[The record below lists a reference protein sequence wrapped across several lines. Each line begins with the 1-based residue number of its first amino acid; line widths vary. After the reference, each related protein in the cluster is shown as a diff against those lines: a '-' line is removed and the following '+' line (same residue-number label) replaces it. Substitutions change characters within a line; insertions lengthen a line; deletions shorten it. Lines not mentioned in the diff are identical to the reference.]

1 MWLDA
6 YSMVIFKADKS
17 FLVELLVT
25 WEPTF
30 LDGDGKFIPV
40 PYWGTDLL

>member
-25 WEPTF
+25 
-30 LDGDGKFIPV
+30 
-40 PYWGTDLL
+40 